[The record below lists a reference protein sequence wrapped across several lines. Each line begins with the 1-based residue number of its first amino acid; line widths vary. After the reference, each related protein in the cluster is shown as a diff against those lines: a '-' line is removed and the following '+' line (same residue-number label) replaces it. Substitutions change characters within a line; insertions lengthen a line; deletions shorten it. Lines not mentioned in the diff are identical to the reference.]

1 MLGSGRAQ
9 PCKGASPMSAPK
21 LTGTRCQCTVC
32 GELFASPRAFDR
44 HRVGPY
50 GLGLRRCLAPTELR
64 AHGWAQT
71 DAGFWL
77 TPDRRRAGDGPKG
90 ARRTL
95 PATWVAR
102 RMERAPTPAPGT

>member
-1 MLGSGRAQ
+1 
-9 PCKGASPMSAPK
+9 MSRPK
-21 LTGTRCQCTVC
+21 LTGPRCQCPTC

-44 HRVGPY
+44 HRIGPY
-50 GLGLRRCLAPTELR
+50 GLGLRRCLDPAELR

-77 TPDRRRAGDGPKG
+77 TPDRRRAGEGHKA
-90 ARRTL
+90 ARKPL

-102 RMERAPTPAPGT
+102 HARRPRKPRTGT

>member
-1 MLGSGRAQ
+1 
-9 PCKGASPMSAPK
+9 MSRPK
-21 LTGTRCQCTVC
+21 LTGTRCQCTLC

-50 GLGLRRCLAPTELR
+50 GMGLRRCLAPEELR
-64 AHGWAQT
+64 ANEWAQT
-71 DAGFWL
+71 VTGFWL
-77 TPDRRRAGDGPKG
+77 TPDRRRAGDGPQG

-102 RMERAPTPAPGT
+102 RLGSPAGREPGT